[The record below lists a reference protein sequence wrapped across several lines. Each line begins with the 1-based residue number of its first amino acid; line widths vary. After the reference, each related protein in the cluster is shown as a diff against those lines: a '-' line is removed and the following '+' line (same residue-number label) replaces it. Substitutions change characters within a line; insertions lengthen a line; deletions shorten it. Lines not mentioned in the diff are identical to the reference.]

1 MVVFIRDLGNIT
13 QSSATMSSNSLNLIP
28 GQDINMVIDPIDT
41 MFNLDN
47 NFDKVRGCS
56 LDLSIHRP
64 RSPLLLSSECDEEYH
79 IHIKWESNRMD
90 KDKPVNSS
98 SNFSLEYAT
107 QEG

>member
-1 MVVFIRDLGNIT
+1 MVVSIRDLGNIT

-28 GQDINMVIDPIDT
+28 GQDINMVVDPIDT

-47 NFDKVRGCS
+47 NFDKVRGWS

-79 IHIKWESNRMD
+79 IRIKWESNRMD
-90 KDKPVNSS
+90 KDKSVNFS
-98 SNFSLEYAT
+98 SNFSLEYAI
-107 QEG
+107 QES